1 MDRMSQTGRIP
12 ITTALGCQTY
22 TGSLTGWRRLSELV
36 TVPPETTGAL
46 IYAAPGGGGANTLS
60 WALAPASVIGSGMA
74 GLVAAGGYLS
84 LDSYTDVANCCIMA
98 TGITQLT
105 AQFFSGSVGRLPI
118 IVLPG
123 GGGGGGGGVATVGAI
138 SPLASSGGSNP
149 VISIN
154 NAGIT
159 RAAMQA
165 MLLANALT
173 PGWTYLITDA
183 TSQDV
188 QIMVTARSS
197 NSLEPHI
204 KMVGDT
210 FDRITYDITSD
221 IIQATDKLSC
231 IIRSNGPNWYFLNDS
246 AHKSKGV
253 ASLDAL
259 GQASVRAIY
268 TRQDYTHVLGNDTI
282 GDETTAMRHWTIGCS
297 VGLTVTKISV
307 YMPGAWASVNGI
319 DGFALTVGNYF
330 GITASAWSVPD
341 QALVITSPMGALAP
355 VFLTSKSSLW
365 QPYVDSV
372 TSTTI
377 KIKFVDHNGT
387 IATAPDATMGVMI
400 DHRGSIRVNSTLYN
414 QLVGSSA
421 NIWFSATLMKQIT

>member
-1 MDRMSQTGRIP
+1 MTQFGARVPVGSDIGYQVLNLAPQGWARLADLCTIP
-12 ITTALGCQTY
+12 PG
-22 TGSLTGWRRLSELV
+22 
-36 TVPPETTGAL
+36 TTGAL
-46 IYAAPGGGGANTLS
+46 VYAAGADVQ
-60 WALAPASVIGSGMA
+60 WMQAPEAIPASPA
-74 GLVAAGGYLS
+74 GLVLAAGATIT
-84 LDSYTDVANCCIMA
+84 LDDATQVQQLCIFTDTSPILHV
-98 TGITQLT
+98 
-105 AQFFSGSVGRLPI
+105 QFFTGPVGRLPI

-221 IIQATDKLSC
+221 IIQATDELSC

-307 YMPGAWASVNGI
+307 YMPGAWASVDGL

-414 QLVGSSA
+414 QLVGASA